1 MIDIHIRKFA
11 QLALLAATLVAVAAA
26 QNVTGTVRNGTTG
39 KPGAGVEVTILD
51 LSQGMTEAGNTKA
64 DAQGRYSLP
73 LGAGQMPHLVRVS
86 YQGANYFKMVPPGVT
101 SADIEIYNAAKK
113 VDGVSGTVRVI
124 RAQTEG
130 NTLQVIELYA
140 VNNKSNPPRTV
151 ASDNTFEIVLP
162 DGAQIDQATARGPN
176 GQPISNTPSAT
187 KQKNHYAFSFPL
199 RPGETR
205 FQLSYNLP
213 YTGEASINPQNTIPF
228 EHFVAMLPQTMR
240 FEAKS
245 PAQFSPMADQP
256 GTLVQVAT
264 NVKPGQDL
272 SFRVSGTGQ
281 MAADDQQQSSAPQQ
295 GGGAMGS
302 DSASATVQRVG
313 PGGGLGPPIDAPD
326 PLSQY
331 RWWILGGLAIVMSG
345 GAYLASTRGPRQLPA
360 FAPAAPSDTN
370 EPLPAPAVPNK
381 QARVAAAPVAAPQVS
396 SSTALLDA
404 MKDELFQL
412 EIERQQGQ
420 ISQAEYE
427 QQKAALDQ
435 TLKRALARA
444 NKS

>member
-1 MIDIHIRKFA
+1 MIANHIRKFA

-26 QNVTGTVRNGTTG
+26 QNVTGAVRNGTTG
-39 KPGAGVEVTILD
+39 KPAAGVDVVILD
-51 LSQGMTEAGNTKA
+51 LSQGMTEAGSTKA
-64 DAQGRYSLP
+64 DSQGRYSLP
-73 LGAGQMPHLVRVS
+73 LGAGQAPHLVRVS

-101 SADIEIYNAAKK
+101 SADIEIYDAAKK
-113 VDGVSGTVRVI
+113 VEGVTGTVRVI
-124 RAQTEG
+124 RAQTDA

-151 ASDNTFEIVLP
+151 ASDNSFEIILP
-162 DGAQIDQATARGPN
+162 DGAQIDQATAQGPN

-213 YTGEASINPQNTIPF
+213 YSGEASLNPQNTIPF
-228 EHFVAMLPQTMR
+228 EHFVTMLPQSMK
-240 FEAKS
+240 FEAKNS
-245 PAQFSPMADQP
+245 EQFSPMADQP
-256 GTLVQVAT
+256 GSLVQVAT

-281 MAADDQQQSSAPQQ
+281 LASDDQQQTASSQ
-295 GGGAMGS
+295 GGAMGGGN
-302 DSASATVQRVG
+302 ATTQRVG

-345 GAYLASTRGPRQLPA
+345 GAYLASTRNPRPST
-360 FAPAAPSDTN
+360 APAGATSSMIDVTLPTPAMPPR
-370 EPLPAPAVPNK
+370 ETRAAAAPAPAT
-381 QARVAAAPVAAPQVS
+381 S
-396 SSTALLDA
+396 SSNALLNA

-427 QQKAALDQ
+427 KTKAALDE

-444 NKS
+444 NRS

>member
-1 MIDIHIRKFA
+1 MIDTHIRKFA
-11 QLALLAATLVAVAAA
+11 QVILLAAVLVAVAAA
-26 QNVTGTVRNGTTG
+26 QNVTGTVRNGTNG
-39 KPGAGVEVTILD
+39 KPAAGVDVTILD
-51 LSQGMTEAGNTKA
+51 LSQGMTEAGSTKA
-64 DAQGRYSLP
+64 DSQGRYSLP
-73 LGAGQMPHLVRVS
+73 LGGGQMPHLVRVT

-101 SADIEIYNAAKK
+101 SADIQIFDSAKK
-113 VDGVSGTVRVI
+113 VDGIAGTVRVI
-124 RAQTEG
+124 RAQTDA

-140 VNNKSNPPRTV
+140 VSNKSSPPRTV

-162 DGAQIDQATARGPN
+162 DGAQIGEATAQGPN
-176 GQPISNTPSAT
+176 GQPISNPPSAT

-213 YTGEASINPQNTIPF
+213 YSGQASLNPQNTIPF
-228 EHFVAMLPQTMR
+228 EHFVTMLPQTMK
-240 FEAKS
+240 FEPKS
-245 PAQFSPMADQP
+245 PAQFSPMTDQP
-256 GTLVQVAT
+256 GALVQVAT

-281 MAADDQQQSSAPQQ
+281 MAADDQQQASAPRQS
-295 GGGAMGS
+295 GGAVAG

-326 PLSQY
+326 PLSEY
-331 RWWILGGLAIVMSG
+331 RWWILGGLAIVMTG
-345 GAYLASTRGPRQLPA
+345 GAYLATTRGSRQAPA
-360 FAPAAPSDTN
+360 FAAASSAGIMT
-370 EPLPAPAVPNK
+370 EPLPAPA
-381 QARVAAAPVAAPQVS
+381 APTSRAVSAPLASPQPS
-396 SSTALLDA
+396 TSTALLDA

-427 QQKAALDQ
+427 QHKAALDQ
-435 TLKRALARA
+435 TLKRALSRA

>member
-1 MIDIHIRKFA
+1 MIETHIRKFA
-11 QLALLAATLVAVAAA
+11 QLAMLAATLVAVAAA
-26 QNVTGTVRNGTTG
+26 QNVTGTVRNGTTN
-39 KPGAGVEVTILD
+39 KPAAGVDVVILD
-51 LSQGMTEAGNTKA
+51 LSQGMTEAGSTKA
-64 DAQGRYSLP
+64 DSQGRYSLP

-86 YQGANYFKMVPPGVT
+86 YQGATYFKMVPPGVT
-101 SADIEIYNAAKK
+101 SADIEIYDAAKK
-113 VDGVSGTVRVI
+113 VEGVSGTVRVI
-124 RAQTEG
+124 RAQTES

-140 VNNKSNPPRTV
+140 INNKSNPPRTV
-151 ASDNTFEIVLP
+151 ASDNSFEIVLP
-162 DGAQIDQATARGPN
+162 EGAQIDQATAQGPN

-213 YTGEASINPQNTIPF
+213 YSGEASLNPQNTIPF
-228 EHFVAMLPQTMR
+228 EHFVAMLPSSMK

-245 PAQFSPMADQP
+245 PGQFNPMNDQP
-256 GTLVQVAT
+256 GSLVQVAT

-281 MAADDQQQSSAPQQ
+281 LTSDDQQQTASSR
-295 GGGAMGS
+295 GGGAMGG
-302 DSASATVQRVG
+302 DSASATTQRVG

-326 PLSQY
+326 PLADY
-331 RWWILGGLAIVMSG
+331 RWWILGGFGIVLTG
-345 GAYLASTRGPRQLPA
+345 GAYLASTRNPRA
-360 FAPAAPSDTN
+360 STAAPSTPYETVDVTI
-370 EPLPAPAVPNK
+370 PTS
-381 QARVAAAPVAAPQVS
+381 AAPSKVARATVAPTPAAGTS
-396 SSTALLDA
+396 NSNALLDA

-427 QQKAALDQ
+427 KTKAALDE

-444 NKS
+444 SKP

>member
-1 MIDIHIRKFA
+1 MIETHIRKFA
-11 QLALLAATLVAVAAA
+11 QLALFAATLVAAAAA
-26 QNVTGTVRNGTTG
+26 QNVTGIVRNGTTN
-39 KPGAGVEVTILD
+39 KPAAGVDVVILD

-64 DAQGRYSLP
+64 DLQGRYSLP
-73 LGAGQMPHLVRVS
+73 LGAGQMPHLVRVN

-101 SADIEIYNAAKK
+101 SADIEIYDAAKK
-113 VDGVSGTVRVI
+113 VDGITGTVRVI
-124 RAQTEG
+124 RAQTDS

-140 VNNKSNPPRTV
+140 INNKSNPPRTV

-162 DGAQIDQATARGPN
+162 DGAQIDQATAQGPN

-213 YTGEASINPQNTIPF
+213 YSGEASLNPQNTIPF
-228 EHFVAMLPQTMR
+228 EHFVAMIPASMK

-245 PAQFSPMADQP
+245 PAQFNPMNDQP
-256 GTLVQVAT
+256 GSLVQVAT

-281 MAADDQQQSSAPQQ
+281 LASDDQQQTASSQ
-295 GGGAMGS
+295 GGGAM
-302 DSASATVQRVG
+302 SAGNATTQRVG

-326 PLSQY
+326 PLSEY
-331 RWWILGGLAIVMSG
+331 RWWILGGIAIVMSG
-345 GAYLASTRGPRQLPA
+345 GAYLATTRNSRPSTAGPSSADIDVTIPTQA
-360 FAPAAPSDTN
+360 APNRIARAAAAPS
-370 EPLPAPAVPNK
+370 
-381 QARVAAAPVAAPQVS
+381 QVTAGASNS
-396 SSTALLDA
+396 SALLDA

-427 QQKAALDQ
+427 KTKAALDE

-444 NKS
+444 NK